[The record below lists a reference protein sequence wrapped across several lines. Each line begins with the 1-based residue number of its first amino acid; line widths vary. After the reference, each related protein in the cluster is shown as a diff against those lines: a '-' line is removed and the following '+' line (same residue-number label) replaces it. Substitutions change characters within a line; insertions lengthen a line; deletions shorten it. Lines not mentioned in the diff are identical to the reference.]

1 MKNGN
6 YNNYYSYS
14 NSHCSSKKQ
23 KTSSSSLNKATKLY
37 LIKNGY
43 FDLWRKQR
51 KAVYYSYIDIPVFDP
66 KKLAY
71 YEKFKD
77 IDIGLSGY
85 QKKCCRQLFDSRRA
99 KVSRLKKRIEDI
111 VLNHDAIWLTLTFTD
126 SVLLSTSAS
135 TRRVYIRRW
144 LKSLNVPFFIARK
157 DFGDKEKNPNS
168 KEREHYHAIIQ
179 ASKIDF
185 TSYPYGI
192 INGSR
197 VRKSEKSV
205 GRLAQYINKLS
216 YHFFKPSSSRDTLIY
231 SRNNS

>member
-1 MKNGN
+1 MKNAN
-6 YNNYYSYS
+6 YNNFYS
-14 NSHCSSKKQ
+14 NSSRYCSHEKQ
-23 KTSSSSLNKATKLY
+23 KTFSSSLNKATKCY

-51 KAVYYSYIDIPVFDP
+51 KADYYSRFDIPIADE
-66 KKLAY
+66 KKIEY
-71 YEKFKD
+71 YQQFKD
-77 IDIGLSGY
+77 IDLGLSGY

-99 KVSRLKKRIEDI
+99 RVSRLKKRIEDI

-126 SVLLSTSAS
+126 SILLSTSAS

-157 DFGDKEKNPNS
+157 DFGDKEKNPHS
-168 KEREHYHAIIQ
+168 KEREHYHAIVQ

-185 TSYPYGI
+185 TTYPYGI
-192 INGSR
+192 INGSK
-197 VRKSEKSV
+197 VRNSVNSV

-216 YHFFKPSSSRDTLIY
+216 YHFFKPSSSRDSLIY
-231 SRNNS
+231 SRNNA